1 MRICHV
7 ITTLDP
13 GGAENHLLSLATGLD
28 RLRFDCD
35 VVFLK
40 GEGRL
45 APRFEEAAIPV
56 ARFDMEGLKKATA
69 WPRLVSWLR
78 ERNYDIVHTHLFKAD
93 VYGGLAAERAGVAR
107 IVSTK
112 HNEDQ
117 YLRKRL
123 YRWVGRRAASRAR
136 RVVCISQAVRR
147 FFVKV
152 ARLPEALLEV
162 IPYGI
167 DPLPPLPRSEGLA
180 LRAELGIPVA
190 TPLVATVGRLTAQK
204 GQRDL
209 VRAMARVDPG
219 FLLIVGAGEEERALA
234 EEASN
239 VGVADRVR
247 LAGWRPDVRRVL
259 AACDVFCL
267 PSRWEGFG
275 LVLLE
280 AMREERPIVATS
292 VGAIPEVLDA
302 VGYVVPPGD
311 VAGLADALRQA
322 LYNPPQAEALGKAGR
337 RRMEAE
343 YGITRMIARWSA
355 LYESVAR

>member
-1 MRICHV
+1 MRICHI

-13 GGAENHLLSLATGLD
+13 GGAENHLLALTSGLD
-28 RLRFDCD
+28 RRRFDCD
-35 VVFLK
+35 VVYLK

-45 APRFEEAAIPV
+45 APRFADAAVPV
-56 ARFDMEGLKKATA
+56 AHFEMEGLSKAKS

-78 ERNYDIVHTHLFKAD
+78 ERRYDVVHTHLFKGD
-93 VYGGLAAERAGVAR
+93 VYGGLAAERAGVRA

-123 YRWVGRRAASRAR
+123 YRWVGKRAASKTR
-136 RVVCISQAVRR
+136 RVVCISEAVRR
-147 FFVKV
+147 FFLDV
-152 ARLPEALLEV
+152 ARLPADLLEV

-167 DPLPPLPRSEGLA
+167 EPLSPLPRSEGNA
-180 LRAELGIPVA
+180 LRAELGIPLDV
-190 TPLVATVGRLTAQK
+190 PLVVTIGRLTAQK
-204 GQRDL
+204 GQADL
-209 VRAMARVDPG
+209 VRAMERVDPG
-219 FLLIVGAGEEERALA
+219 MLLIVGGGEEEAALRDCA
-234 EEASN
+234 ARHG
-239 VGVADRVR
+239 VGHRVK
-247 LAGWRPDVRRVL
+247 LAGWRPDVRRLL

-280 AMREERPIVATS
+280 AMREERPIVATA
-292 VGAIPEVLDA
+292 VGAIPEVVDA

-322 LYNPPQAEALGKAGR
+322 LYNPVQAEALGKAGR
-337 RRMEAE
+337 KRMESEFGLA
-343 YGITRMIARWSA
+343 RMIDRWSA
-355 LYESVAR
+355 LYEQVAR

>member
-1 MRICHV
+1 MRICHI

-13 GGAENHLLSLATGLD
+13 GGAENHLLSLVTGLD
-28 RLRFDCD
+28 RRRFDCD
-35 VVFLK
+35 VVHLK

-45 APRFEEAAIPV
+45 APRFADAAVPV
-56 ARFDMEGLKKATA
+56 AHFEMEGLAKATS
-69 WPRLVSWLR
+69 WPRLVGWLR
-78 ERNYDIVHTHLFKAD
+78 ERRYDVVHTHLFKAD
-93 VYGGLAAERAGVAR
+93 VYGGLAAERAGVPA

-123 YRWVGRRAASRAR
+123 YRWVGRRTASKAR
-136 RVVCISQAVRR
+136 RVVCISEAVRR
-147 FFVKV
+147 FFLDV
-152 ARLPEALLEV
+152 AGLPGELLEV

-167 DPLPPLPRSEGLA
+167 EPLPPLPRAEGHA
-180 LRAELGIPVA
+180 LRAELGIPLE
-190 TPLVATVGRLTAQK
+190 TPLVVTIGRLTRQK
-204 GQRDL
+204 GQADL

-219 FLLIVGAGEEERALA
+219 TLLIVGHGEEERSLRACAL
-234 EEASN
+234 EAG
-239 VGVADRVR
+239 VGERVKF
-247 LAGWRPDVRRVL
+247 AGWRSDVRRIL
-259 AACDVFCL
+259 TASDVFCL

-292 VGAIPEVLDA
+292 VGAIPEVLDG

-322 LYNPPQAEALGKAGR
+322 LYNPIQAEALGRAGR
-337 RRMEAE
+337 RRMETE
-343 YGITRMIARWSA
+343 YGLARMIDRWSA
-355 LYESVAR
+355 LYESIAR

>member
-1 MRICHV
+1 MRICHI

-13 GGAENHLLSLATGLD
+13 GGAENHLLALAGGMD
-28 RLRFDCD
+28 RRRFDLD

-45 APRFEEAAIPV
+45 APAFADIAVPV
-56 ARFDMEGLKKATA
+56 ARFDLEGVRKAVG
-69 WPRLVSWLR
+69 WPRLVTFLR
-78 ERNYDIVHTHLFKAD
+78 ERKPDIVHTHLFKAD
-93 VYGGLAAERAGVAR
+93 VYGGLAAERAGVPA

-123 YRWVGRRAASRAR
+123 YRWVGRRAAGKTR

-147 FFVKV
+147 FFEEV
-152 ARLPEALLEV
+152 AGLPPALLEV

-167 DPLPPLPRSEGLA
+167 DPLPPLPRAEGNA
-180 LRAELGIPVA
+180 LRAELGIPMD
-190 TPLVATVGRLTAQK
+190 TPLVVTIGRLTEQK
-204 GQRDL
+204 GQADL

-219 FLLIVGAGEEERALA
+219 ILLIVGQGAEEKRLRTCALA
-234 EEASN
+234 S
-239 VGVADRVR
+239 GVAERVKFV
-247 LAGWRPDVRRVL
+247 GWRPDVRRIL
-259 AACDVFCL
+259 TACDAFCL

-280 AMREERPIVATS
+280 AMREGKPIVATS

-302 VGYVVPPGD
+302 VGFLVPPGD
-311 VAGLADALRQA
+311 VAGLADALRQM
-322 LYNPPQAEALGKAGR
+322 LYNPVQAEALGKAGR

-343 YGITRMIARWSA
+343 YSLSRMIERWSA
-355 LYESVAR
+355 LYGAMPR